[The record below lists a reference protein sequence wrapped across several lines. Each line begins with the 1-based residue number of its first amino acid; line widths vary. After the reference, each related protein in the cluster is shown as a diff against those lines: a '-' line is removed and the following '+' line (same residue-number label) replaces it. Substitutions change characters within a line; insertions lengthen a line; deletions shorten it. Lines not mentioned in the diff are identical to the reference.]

1 MATLQLDSSIAN
13 KLIELLSSD
22 DAFRQLF
29 STDTLAALAQ
39 LGVSVDEEIEAFVK
53 DCCNNVQLAE
63 KGNIAAAQGHIRD
76 MLTSGASQSVPML
89 DANQV
94 GGRSLK

>member
-1 MATLQLDSSIAN
+1 MATLKLDSSIAN
-13 KLIELLSSD
+13 KLIDLLSSD

-39 LGVSVDEEIEAFVK
+39 LGVVINDEIEAFVK
-53 DCCNNVQLAE
+53 DCCTKVQLAE

-89 DANQV
+89 DANQA